1 VIGTDGMV
9 CFDESHHR
17 MLERYERVTATQT
30 TAYPDVAEAPS
41 VYGHPVGHLLE
52 SVRAFAHAITHDEP
66 VPVTAAD
73 GLAAA
78 RIVAAIH
85 QSARSK
91 QPVALEIP
99 SLESQRQWDTVSMAS
114 G

>member
-1 VIGTDGMV
+1 MV

-17 MLERYERVTATQT
+17 MLERYERLTATQT

-41 VYGHPVGHLLE
+41 VHGHAAGHLVE
-52 SVRAFAHAITHDEP
+52 SVRAFADAVTRDEP
-66 VPVTAAD
+66 VPVSAAD

-91 QPVALEIP
+91 QPVTLEIP
-99 SLESQRQWDTVSMAS
+99 TLESQRQWDTVGLALSR
-114 G
+114 